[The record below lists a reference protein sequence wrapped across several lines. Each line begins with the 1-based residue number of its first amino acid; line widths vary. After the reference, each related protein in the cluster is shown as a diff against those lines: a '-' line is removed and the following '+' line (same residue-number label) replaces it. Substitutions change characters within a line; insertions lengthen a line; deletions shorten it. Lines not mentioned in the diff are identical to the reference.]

1 MMKICLLQPE
11 AVSEMTKN
19 DALIIV
25 DCNRASYT
33 EYPELV
39 RRAQCIIV
47 FDHHRQTTDCIDN
60 AQLSYVELSSS
71 STCEMVVEIMQYI
84 NETVKLTKL
93 DAEALYG
100 GIMVDTNN
108 FINRTGVRT
117 FEAAAYLKKNGADVA
132 RVRRMFRDDLSDY
145 KAKALA
151 IQNTEIFMDGY
162 ALSVCSSQG
171 VSSPTIV
178 GAQAANELLNVKNV
192 KASFVCT
199 PYNDQ
204 VYISARSIDKINVQ
218 VIMEQFGGGG
228 HMNLAGAQVR
238 NKTTGEVIVMLK
250 KVIETMIEE
259 GEI

>member
-1 MMKICLLQPE
+1 
-11 AVSEMTKN
+11 
-19 DALIIV
+19 
-25 DCNRASYT
+25 
-33 EYPELV
+33 
-39 RRAQCIIV
+39 
-47 FDHHRQTTDCIDN
+47 
-60 AQLSYVELSSS
+60 
-71 STCEMVVEIMQYI
+71 
-84 NETVKLTKL
+84 
-93 DAEALYG
+93 
-100 GIMVDTNN
+100 MVDTNN

-162 ALSVCSSQG
+162 ALSVCSPQG

-259 GEI
+259 GDRKSVV